1 MKHSVPVAEAPLT
14 GSPAL
19 IRGERIALVHDWIPL
34 IAGAERVLQQMAHC
48 TPGSDIFTL
57 FNFLPEEVTREFF
70 GADHRIQTSGL
81 NDLPLVEQYY
91 RFLLLQSTRAIEAF
105 DLTEHDVVL
114 SSSAALAKGVITGPG
129 QLHVS
134 YVHSPARYAW
144 DLTHEYIATVGGT
157 LGGLK
162 RAVAREMMHRFRLW
176 DMRTAQ
182 SVDHYLAN
190 SQFIAR
196 RIWKI
201 YRREAQVIYPP
212 VNTGNFVPG
221 TASRG
226 DHFVTASRL
235 VPYKRVEMIVEAFN
249 RRPDLRL
256 RVIGDG
262 PDMKKI
268 RQIAGSNI
276 EILGHVPFEQL
287 IAEFQ
292 TARAL
297 VFAALEDFGIV
308 PVEAQACGT
317 PVVCLGKGGTAETV
331 RPLGSSGATGVWFED
346 QTVESLVGAI
356 DMFVEGEGD
365 IRAED
370 CIANAASF
378 VEERFR
384 QQYSDCVN
392 SLIS

>member
-14 GSPAL
+14 GGPAL

-378 VEERFR
+378 GEERFR

>member
-1 MKHSVPVAEAPLT
+1 MKHSVPVAEKPLAGAP
-14 GSPAL
+14 AV
-19 IRGERIALVHDWIPL
+19 IRGERVALVHDWVPL
-34 IAGAERVLQQMAHC
+34 IAGAERVLQQMANC
-48 TPGSDIFTL
+48 TPGRDIYTL
-57 FNFLPEEVTREFF
+57 FNFLPEETTREFF
-70 GADHRIQTSGL
+70 GADHRIHTSGL
-81 NDLPLVEQYY
+81 NDLPMVEQYY

-105 DLTEHDVVL
+105 DLSEHDVVL

-144 DLTHEYIATVGGT
+144 DLTHEYIATVGGK

-190 SQFIAR
+190 SHFIAR

-201 YRREAQVIYPP
+201 YRREAEVIYPP

-221 TASRG
+221 VAARG

-262 PDMKKI
+262 PDMKKV
-268 RQIAGSNI
+268 RQIAGPNI
-276 EILGHVPFEQL
+276 ELLGHVPFEQL

-308 PVEAQACGT
+308 PVESQACGT
-317 PVVCLGKGGTAETV
+317 PVICLGKGGTAETV
-331 RPLGSSGATGVWFED
+331 RPLGSSGATGVWFEE
-346 QTVESLVGAI
+346 QTVESLVEAV
-356 DMFVEGEGD
+356 DRFVEGEGD

-378 VEERFR
+378 GEERFR

>member
-1 MKHSVPVAEAPLT
+1 MKHSVPVAEAPLA

-346 QTVESLVGAI
+346 QTVESLVAAI

-378 VEERFR
+378 GEERFR

>member
-1 MKHSVPVAEAPLT
+1 MKHSVPVAEVPAA
-14 GSPAL
+14 GSKAV
-19 IRGERIALVHDWIPL
+19 IRGERIALVHDWLPV
-34 IAGAERVLQQMAHC
+34 IAGGERVLQQMARC
-48 TPGSDIFTL
+48 TPGSDIYTL
-57 FNFLPEEVTREFF
+57 FNFLPEDVTRDVF
-70 GADHRIQTSGL
+70 GADHRIHTSGL

-91 RFLLLQSTRAIEAF
+91 RFLLLQSTRAIEGF
-105 DLTEHDVVL
+105 DLSEHDVVL

-144 DLTHEYIATVGGT
+144 DLTHEYIATVGGK

-221 TASRG
+221 AAARG

-249 RRPDLRL
+249 RRPDLHL

-262 PDMKKI
+262 PDVKKV
-268 RQIAGSNI
+268 RQIAGPNI
-276 EILGHVPFEQL
+276 EILGHIPFEQL

-292 TARAL
+292 TARAF

-317 PVVCLGKGGTAETV
+317 PVICLGKGGTAETV
-331 RPLGSSGATGVWFED
+331 RPLGGNAATGVWFEE
-346 QTVESLVGAI
+346 QTPESLVAAI
-356 DMFVEGEGD
+356 DRFVEGEGD
-365 IRAED
+365 IRPED

-378 VEERFR
+378 GEERFR

>member
-1 MKHSVPVAEAPLT
+1 MKHSVPVAQAPAT
-14 GSPAL
+14 GSEAR
-19 IRGERIALVHDWIPL
+19 IHGERIALVHDWIPV

-48 TPGSDIFTL
+48 TPGSDIYTL
-57 FNFLPEEVTREFF
+57 FNFLPEETTHAFF
-70 GADHRIQTSGL
+70 GEDHPIHTSGL

-91 RFLLLQSTRAIEAF
+91 RFLLLQSTRAIEGF
-105 DLTEHDVVL
+105 DLSEHDVVL

-162 RAVAREMMHRFRLW
+162 RVVAREMMHRFRLW

-221 TASRG
+221 TAQRG

-262 PDMKKI
+262 PDMKKV
-268 RQIAGSNI
+268 RQIAGPNV

-292 TARAL
+292 TARAF

-317 PVVCLGKGGTAETV
+317 PVICLGKGGTAETV
-331 RPLGSSGATGVWFED
+331 RPLGESAATGVWFED

-356 DMFVEGEGD
+356 DRFVEGEGD

-378 VEERFR
+378 GEQRFR
-384 QQYSDCVN
+384 QQYSECVN
-392 SLIS
+392 SFIN

>member
-1 MKHSVPVAEAPLT
+1 MKHSVPVAQAPAT
-14 GSPAL
+14 GSEAL
-19 IRGERIALVHDWIPL
+19 IHGERIALVHDWIPV

-48 TPGSDIFTL
+48 TPGSDIYTL
-57 FNFLPEEVTREFF
+57 FNFLPEETTHVFF
-70 GADHRIQTSGL
+70 GEDHRIHTSGL

-91 RFLLLQSTRAIEAF
+91 RFLLLQSTRAIEGF
-105 DLTEHDVVL
+105 DLSEHDVVL

-221 TASRG
+221 TAPRG

-249 RRPDLRL
+249 RRPDLHL

-262 PDMKKI
+262 PDMKKV
-268 RQIAGSNI
+268 RQIAGPNV

-287 IAEFQ
+287 IGEFQ
-292 TARAL
+292 TARAF

-317 PVVCLGKGGTAETV
+317 PVICLGKGGTAETV
-331 RPLGSSGATGVWFED
+331 RPLGEGAATGVWFED

-356 DMFVEGEGD
+356 DRFVEGEGD
-365 IRAED
+365 IHAED

-378 VEERFR
+378 GEERFR
-384 QQYSDCVN
+384 QQYSECVN
-392 SLIS
+392 SFIS

>member
-1 MKHSVPVAEAPLT
+1 MKHSVPVAEAPLA

-378 VEERFR
+378 GEERFR

>member
-1 MKHSVPVAEAPLT
+1 MKHSVPVAAAPAA
-14 GSPAL
+14 GSEAL
-19 IRGERIALVHDWIPL
+19 IRGERIALVHDWLPVV
-34 IAGAERVLQQMAHC
+34 AGGERVLQQMARC
-48 TPGSDIFTL
+48 TPGSDIYTL
-57 FNFLPEEVTREFF
+57 FNFLPEEVTQDVF
-70 GADHRIQTSGL
+70 GADHRIHTSGL

-91 RFLLLQSTRAIEAF
+91 RFLLLQSTRAIEGF
-105 DLTEHDVVL
+105 DLSEHDVVL

-144 DLTHEYIATVGGT
+144 DLTHEYIATVGGR

-221 TASRG
+221 NAARG

-249 RRPDLRL
+249 RRPELRL

-262 PDMKKI
+262 PDMKKV
-268 RQIAGSNI
+268 RQIAGPNI
-276 EILGHVPFEQL
+276 EILGHIPFEQL

-292 TARAL
+292 TARAF

-317 PVVCLGKGGTAETV
+317 PVICLGKGGTAETV
-331 RPLGSSGATGVWFED
+331 RPLGDGAATGVWFEE
-346 QTVESLVGAI
+346 QTPESLVDAI
-356 DMFVEGEGD
+356 DRFVEGEGD
-365 IRAED
+365 IRPGD

-378 VEERFR
+378 GEERFR

-392 SLIS
+392 SLIG

>member
-1 MKHSVPVAEAPLT
+1 MKHSVPVAQAPVT
-14 GSPAL
+14 GSEAL
-19 IRGERIALVHDWIPL
+19 IHGERIALVHDWIPV

-48 TPGSDIFTL
+48 TPGSDIYTL
-57 FNFLPEEVTREFF
+57 FNFLPEETTHAFF
-70 GADHRIQTSGL
+70 GDDHCIHTSGL

-91 RFLLLQSTRAIEAF
+91 RFLLLQSTRAIEGF
-105 DLTEHDVVL
+105 DLSEHDVVL

-221 TASRG
+221 TAQRG

-249 RRPDLRL
+249 RRPDLHL

-262 PDMKKI
+262 PDMKKV
-268 RQIAGSNI
+268 RQIAGPNV

-292 TARAL
+292 TARAF

-317 PVVCLGKGGTAETV
+317 PVICLGKGGTAETV
-331 RPLGSSGATGVWFED
+331 RPLGGSAATGVWFED

-356 DMFVEGEGD
+356 DRFVEGEGD

-378 VEERFR
+378 GEQRFR
-384 QQYSDCVN
+384 QQYSECVN
-392 SLIS
+392 SFIN